1 MGSSDDEKNSCSDE
15 RPQHQVT
22 VPSFFMGKYPVTQA
36 QWEAVASQTDMKV
49 KIDLNP
55 DPSYFKGK
63 NHPVER
69 VSWDEAVEF
78 CQRLSRLTGGNYRLP
93 SEAEWEYAC
102 RAGTTTRFY
111 FGDEVNQ
118 LEDYAWHG
126 ENSRGTTH
134 PVGQKKP
141 NAWGLYDMH
150 GNVWEWCEDDWHDS
164 YEGAPTDGSA
174 WIENGN
180 CHRVTRGGSWFKHPE
195 DCLSASR
202 DYDHRRA
209 NHLNDYGFRVVRGG
223 SCREYPEFSR
233 SAARDFNDR
242 GIFHD
247 ITIGFRV
254 VWGGSW
260 FNYPEICRSAS
271 RLCLTC
277 RIFHDIAIGLRV
289 LRGGSWFNHPE
300 ICRSAT
306 RSSFSRRGSRIGYI
320 GFRVVCGGS
329 RP

>member
-1 MGSSDDEKNSCSDE
+1 MKIYEMTEEMANIVIPDVVLIPRGTFAMGSSDDEKNSCSDE

-223 SCREYPEFSR
+223 SCRVSGILPFRCPRLQRPRHLSR
-233 SAARDFNDR
+233 
-242 GIFHD
+242 HHH
-247 ITIGFRV
+247 RV
-254 VWGGSW
+254 SGSVGR
-260 FNYPEICRSAS
+260 F
-271 RLCLTC
+271 L
-277 RIFHDIAIGLRV
+277 V
-289 LRGGSWFNHPE
+289 
-300 ICRSAT
+300 
-306 RSSFSRRGSRIGYI
+306 
-320 GFRVVCGGS
+320 
-329 RP
+329 